1 MHTDTGVLQFDSKR
15 FRQVLG
21 HYPTGVTVVTAVD
34 ADGQPAGMA
43 VGSFTSVSLDPPLV
57 AFLPDKSSTSF
68 PRIRHASS
76 FCVNV
81 LSAEQENVCRAF
93 AAKGRDKFQGLSWRP
108 AASGAPILD
117 GVVAWIDCEFEAIHE
132 SGDHYIVIGKVNE
145 LNVASQSMPLLF
157 FQGGYGH
164 FKPLS
169 LTAPAETDII
179 EALLLVDHAK
189 PYMEQVAAKL
199 DVECLATTV
208 VGDQM
213 VILAATGRPRSN
225 LVPTRVGQRV
235 PFVPPLGALWL
246 AWAAPPEVDAWLA
259 RVGPLS
265 EDTRRGYLDMLARVR
280 RRGWSIG
287 LGDAT
292 HSELEAALARL
303 TTEPGRAEAE
313 QAVRRL
319 IDQLGGEYEPEDLP
333 AGGSYDVRNITA
345 PVFGRTGEVGLTLS
359 LYTLPRTR
367 TMADIERYCQQ
378 LIAAA
383 DAITTAVGGRQPR

>member
-1 MHTDTGVLQFDSKR
+1 MSADARVLQFDSKW

-34 ADGQPAGMA
+34 ADGRPAGMA

-57 AFLPDKSSTSF
+57 AFLPDKGSSSF
-68 PRIRHASS
+68 PRIRTASS

-93 AAKGRDKFQGLSWRP
+93 AAKGADKFQGLSWRP
-108 AASGAPILD
+108 STSGAPILE
-117 GVVAWIDCEFEAIHE
+117 GVVAWIDCEFDAIYDA
-132 SGDHYIVIGKVNE
+132 GDHYIVLGRVRD
-145 LNVASQSMPLLF
+145 LGVAGQAMPLLF

-169 LTAPAETDII
+169 LTAPAESDIL
-179 EALLLVDHAK
+179 EALLLVDHARAQ
-189 PYMEQVAAKL
+189 MERVGAEL

-225 LVPTRVGQRV
+225 LVPTRVGQRI
-235 PFVPPLGALWL
+235 PCVPPLGALWF
-246 AWAAPPEVDAWLA
+246 AWARPQEVDAWLA
-259 RVGPLS
+259 RLGRLDDS
-265 EDTRRGYLDMLARVR
+265 TRQMYLDMLARVR
-280 RRGWSIG
+280 HRGWSLG

-303 TTEPGRAEAE
+303 TDQPGRAEAE

-319 IDQLGGEYEPEDLP
+319 IDQLGGEYEPEDLVP
-333 AGGSYDVRNITA
+333 TASYDVRNITA
-345 PVFGRTGEVGLTLS
+345 PIFGRTGEVGLTLS
-359 LYTLPRTR
+359 LYGLPRTM
-367 TMADIERYCQQ
+367 TTADIDRHRQV

-383 DAITTAVGGRQPR
+383 DAVTANVGGRRPR

>member
-1 MHTDTGVLQFDSKR
+1 MHTNSQVLQFDSKR

-34 ADGQPAGMA
+34 GDGRPVGMA

-57 AFLPDKSSTSF
+57 AFLPDKGSTSF
-68 PRIRHASS
+68 PRIRGASS

-81 LSAEQENVCRAF
+81 LSAEQEHVCRAF
-93 AAKGRDKFQGLSWRP
+93 AAKGQDKFGGLSWRA

-117 GVVAWIDCEFEAIHE
+117 GVVAWIDCEFEAIYE
-132 SGDHYIVIGKVNE
+132 TGDHYIVIGKVRG
-145 LNVASQSMPLLF
+145 LDVASQGMPLLF

-164 FKPLS
+164 FNPLS

-179 EALLLVDHAK
+179 EALLLVDRAK
-189 PYMEQVAAKL
+189 QHMEQVAAKL

-208 VGDQM
+208 VRDQM

-259 RVGPLS
+259 RLGPLG

-280 RRGWSIG
+280 QRGWSIG

-303 TTEPGRAEAE
+303 MTEPGRAEAE

-319 IDQLGGEYEPEDLP
+319 IDQLGGEYEPDDLP
-333 AGGSYDVRNITA
+333 PGGNYDVRNITA
-345 PVFGRTGEVGLTLS
+345 PIFGRTGEVGLTLS
-359 LYTLPRTR
+359 LYTLPRTM
-367 TMADIERYCQQ
+367 TMADIERHREV
-378 LIAAA
+378 LVAAA
-383 DAITTAVGGRQPR
+383 DAVTAAVGGRRPQ

>member
-1 MHTDTGVLQFDSKR
+1 MRTNAGVLQFDFKR

-34 ADGQPAGMA
+34 ADGRPAGMA
-43 VGSFTSVSLDPPLV
+43 VGSFTSVSLDPPLI

-68 PRIRHASS
+68 PRIRSASS

-81 LSAEQENVCRAF
+81 LSAEQEHICRAF
-93 AAKGRDKFQGLSWRP
+93 AAKGQDKFGGLAWRA

-117 GVVAWIDCEFEAIHE
+117 GVVAWIDCEFESIYE
-132 SGDHYIVIGKVNE
+132 TGDHYIVIGKV
-145 LNVASQSMPLLF
+145 LGLDVASQSMPLLF

-164 FKPLS
+164 FKPLA

-189 PYMEQVAAKL
+189 QRMEQVAAKL

-208 VGDQM
+208 VRDQM

-259 RVGPLS
+259 RLGPLG

-303 TTEPGRAEAE
+303 MTEPGRAEAE

-319 IDQLGGEYEPEDLP
+319 IDQLGGEYEPDDLP
-333 AGGSYDVRNITA
+333 PGDNYDVRNITA

-359 LYTLPRTR
+359 LYTLPRTM
-367 TMADIERYCQQ
+367 TMADIERHREV
-378 LIAAA
+378 LVAAA
-383 DAITTAVGGRQPR
+383 DAVTAEVGGRRPQ

>member
-1 MHTDTGVLQFDSKR
+1 MSTDSGLLQFDSKR

-34 ADGQPAGMA
+34 ADGRPVGMA

-68 PRIRHASS
+68 PRIRNASS

-81 LSAEQENVCRAF
+81 LSAEQEHVCRAF
-93 AAKGRDKFQGLSWRP
+93 AAKGQDKFQGLSWR
-108 AASGAPILD
+108 AAGSGAPILD
-117 GVVAWIDCEFEAIHE
+117 GVVAWIDCGFEAIYE
-132 SGDHYIVIGKVNE
+132 SGDHFIVIGKVRE
-145 LNVASQSMPLLF
+145 LDVANHGMPLLF

-179 EALLLVDHAK
+179 EALLLVDHAR
-189 PYMEQVAAKL
+189 PQMEHVAAQL
-199 DVECLATTV
+199 DAECLATTV
-208 VGDQM
+208 VADQM
-213 VILAATGRPRSN
+213 VILAATGKPRTN

-246 AWAAPPEVDAWLA
+246 AWAAPPEVDNWLA
-259 RVGPLS
+259 RLGPLA

-287 LGDAT
+287 LGNAT

-303 TTEPGRAEAE
+303 MTEPGRADAE
-313 QAVRRL
+313 RAVRRL

-333 AGGSYDVRNITA
+333 PGGDYDVRNITA
-345 PVFGRTGEVGLTLS
+345 PVFGRTGEPGLTLS
-359 LYTLPRTR
+359 LYTLPRTM
-367 TMADIERYCQQ
+367 TMADIDRYQQ
-378 LIAAA
+378 CLVTAA
-383 DAITTAVGGRQPR
+383 DAVTEAVGGRRPQ